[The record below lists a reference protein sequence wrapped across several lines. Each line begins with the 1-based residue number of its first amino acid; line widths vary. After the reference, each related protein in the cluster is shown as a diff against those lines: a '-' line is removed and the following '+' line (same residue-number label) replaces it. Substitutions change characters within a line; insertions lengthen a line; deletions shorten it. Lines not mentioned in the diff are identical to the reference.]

1 MANEITI
8 KVKGIPEAL
17 ASLRKY
23 QSKKKEQI
31 KHELRKGAFKVEGLA
46 KDVVAVDSGRLKSSI
61 TTDDSD
67 IGILLMRVGTNVF
80 YAVYVEF
87 GTKRMPARPYLFPA
101 FFAYENDIV
110 KAIGRVLRKD
120 IGIK

>member
-8 KVKGIPEAL
+8 KVNGIPEAL
-17 ASLRKY
+17 ASLKRY
-23 QSKKKEQI
+23 QKRKKEQI
-31 KHELRKGAFKVEGLA
+31 KIELRIGAFKVEALA
-46 KDVVAVDSGRLKSSI
+46 KDVVAVLTGRLKSSV

-67 IGILLMRVGTNVF
+67 IEVLIMRVGTNVF
-80 YAVYVEF
+80 YGPYVEF
-87 GTKRMPARPYLFPA
+87 GTKHMEARPYLFPA
-101 FFAYENDIV
+101 FFTYENEIV

>member
-8 KVKGIPEAL
+8 KVNGIPEAL
-17 ASLRKY
+17 AMLKKY
-23 QSKKKEQI
+23 QKRKKEDI
-31 KHELRKGAFKVEGLA
+31 KNELRIGAFKIEGLA
-46 KDVVAVDSGRLKSSI
+46 KETVPFDTGRLSGSI

-67 IGILLMRVGTNVF
+67 IAILIMRVGANVF

-87 GTKRMPARPYLFPA
+87 GTKHMEARPFLFPA
-101 FFAYENDIV
+101 FFAYENDII

-120 IGIK
+120 VGAK